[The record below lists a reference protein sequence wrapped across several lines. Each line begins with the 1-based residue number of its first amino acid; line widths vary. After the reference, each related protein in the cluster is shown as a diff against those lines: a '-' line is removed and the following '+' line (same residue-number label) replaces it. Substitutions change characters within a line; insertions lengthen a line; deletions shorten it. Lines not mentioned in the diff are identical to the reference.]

1 MLPSVNT
8 KMIATLGPASSSKD
22 KLEALIDAGVN
33 VFRLNFSH
41 GKYDFFKEA
50 ISTIRSIGE
59 QKGLDIPIMQDLQ
72 GPKIRLNRF
81 TKEQRINAGEELSL
95 SICKD
100 VDDSPEKVCITYP
113 GLPNEVKNGQ
123 RILID
128 DGNVELKITGTSND
142 QIQATVIKGGVL
154 KPRKGVNLPD
164 TKLSLP
170 SLTEKDIKDLEFGAS
185 QKVDYVALSFVR
197 SQKDILELKHH
208 LKTLKLDAG
217 IIAKIE
223 KPEALKDID
232 AIVDTSDVILIARG
246 DLGVEINLEQV
257 PSVQKKIIELC
268 RVKNTPVIVATQML
282 ETMTSNPVP
291 TRAEVTDVY
300 QAVNDGADA
309 VMLSGE
315 TAVGSYPVETVQMM
329 KKIIAESE
337 KNLICS
343 CNSHAAELPGNTDE
357 AICMM
362 SAQITN
368 KIEAKF
374 ICSFTYSGWTARLLS
389 KTNTRHPI
397 IAFTPLSNIKRRI
410 TLYRG
415 VKAYLIGQKID
426 TIDKLVE
433 TANDELKKLGL
444 VKAGDKIVIVAG
456 QPLGKGGTTNLLKA
470 HTVV

>member
-1 MLPSVNT
+1 MLPSINT
-8 KMIATLGPASSSKD
+8 KIIATLGPASSSRD
-22 KLEALIDAGVN
+22 KLESLIDAGVS

-41 GKYDFFKEA
+41 GEYDFFKEA

-59 QKGLDIPIMQDLQ
+59 KKGLDIPIMQDLQ

-81 TKEQRINAGEELSL
+81 TKDQKVNAGEELSL

-100 VDDSPEKVCITYP
+100 LDDSPEKICITYP
-113 GLPNEVKNGQ
+113 GLPNEVKSGQ

-128 DGNVELKITGTSND
+128 DGNIELKITGTSND
-142 QIQATVIKGGVL
+142 QIQATVQKGGVL

-170 SLTEKDIKDLEFGAS
+170 SMTEKDIKDLEFGAT

-208 LKTLKLDAG
+208 LKMLKLDAG

-223 KPEALKDID
+223 KPEALKDIE
-232 AIVDTSDVILIARG
+232 AIVEVSDVILVARG
-246 DLGVEINLEQV
+246 DLGVEISLEQV
-257 PSVQKKIIELC
+257 PSVQKRIIELC
-268 RVKNTPVIVATQML
+268 STKNTPVVVATQML
-282 ETMTSNPVP
+282 ESMTNNPVP

-300 QAVNDGADA
+300 QAVSDGADA

-315 TAVGSYPVETVQMM
+315 TAVGSYPVEAVQMM

-337 KNLICS
+337 KNLTCS
-343 CNSHAAELPGNTDE
+343 CNSHVVELSENTDE
-357 AICMM
+357 AISMM

-368 KIEAKF
+368 KINAKF

-397 IAFTPLSNIKRRI
+397 IAFTPLKNTKRKI
-410 TLYRG
+410 SLYRG
-415 VKAYLIGQKID
+415 VKAYLMEQKID
-426 TIDKLVE
+426 TVDRLIE
-433 TANDELKKLGL
+433 TANEELKRLGL
-444 VKAGDKIVIVAG
+444 VRPGDKIVIVAG